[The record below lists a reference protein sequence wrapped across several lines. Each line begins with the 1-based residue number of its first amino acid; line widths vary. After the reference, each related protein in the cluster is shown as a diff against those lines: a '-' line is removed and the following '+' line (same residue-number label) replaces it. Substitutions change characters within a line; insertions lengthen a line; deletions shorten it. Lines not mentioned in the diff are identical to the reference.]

1 MSPPGGPAT
10 AKTKRHARQCVRI
23 RHAACAEVMQ
33 AVAGREHGSVP
44 AKANGYVRRY
54 LAGRIYPGIA
64 VDLASSVEGKVY
76 LDVDAAA
83 IARLD
88 YFEGPEYVRRKIDA
102 TLADGSTLAVEAYI
116 VPAEKRHLLTDRP
129 WQLEEFVAAGLDD
142 FLAHARQ
149 CMVDFK
155 PGAQVRR

>member
-1 MSPPGGPAT
+1 MPANVFVYGT
-10 AKTKRHARQCVRI
+10 LLAP
-23 RHAACAEVMQ
+23 EVMQ

-116 VPAEKRHLLTDRP
+116 VPAEKRHLLTD
-129 WQLEEFVAAGLDD
+129 VAWSFDD
-142 FLAHARQ
+142 FAEHRRERFLQYARDY
-149 CMVDFK
+149 MVDF
-155 PGAQVRR
+155 Q